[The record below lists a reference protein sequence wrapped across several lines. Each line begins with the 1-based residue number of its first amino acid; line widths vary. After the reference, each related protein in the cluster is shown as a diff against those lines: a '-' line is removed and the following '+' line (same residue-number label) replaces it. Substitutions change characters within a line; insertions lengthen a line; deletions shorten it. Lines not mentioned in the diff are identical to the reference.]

1 MEVKTTATLIGLHI
15 NSCFLQDPIK
25 LPGNG
30 LRQFLTPVLGRT
42 KNEDRVTI
50 PEGL

>member
-1 MEVKTTATLIGLHI
+1 MEAETTATLIGLHI
-15 NSCFLQDPIK
+15 NSRFLQDPIK

-30 LRQFLTPVLGRT
+30 LRQFLAPVLGRT